1 MYDLADAPDDVKKP
15 LFIDQAHVAGL
26 CNEVIAKRIL
36 EILQAD
42 VCNDPP
48 PSYIGLHIHESNSR
62 LQEQISRDSQTPAGT
77 KNLTNTK
84 RSVWRRTWDGWL
96 GFAHLIGTVQ
106 MVVVLTIV
114 YWVFIPLV
122 YLPFGLIADPLRLRK
137 SAGSHWLEREE
148 PEDILEH
155 MRQQG

>member
-48 PSYIGLHIHESNSR
+48 PHTSVYTYMR
-62 LQEQISRDSQTPAGT
+62 ATRDCR
-77 KNLTNTK
+77 N
-84 RSVWRRTWDGWL
+84 RSVVI
-96 GFAHLIGTVQ
+96 HKHQPVQ
-106 MVVVLTIV
+106 IT
-114 YWVFIPLV
+114 
-122 YLPFGLIADPLRLRK
+122 
-137 SAGSHWLEREE
+137 
-148 PEDILEH
+148 
-155 MRQQG
+155 